1 MAGKS
6 VAMVETVAVVGIPV
20 VVVSIGISFR
30 SSGSSGLG
38 ISRPLAI
45 VVAVETAIG
54 ESVEETSMDG
64 GHNRGSNH
72 KRVAIGTIVS
82 ISVSSRLSI
91 SRPFAIVVTIETAI
105 GESME
110 GGHNRGMSHK
120 RVAIAIGTIVGIG
133 SGLGISGPL
142 AKVVSEVVSVVAG
155 VGEPKSMAVD
165 KRVAVVAVVGV
176 SLGIGLSCHG
186 SKEAKSSNGHG
197 FHHFGQFAS

>member
-1 MAGKS
+1 MVSVVAVVQVGVS
-6 VAMVETVAVVGIPV
+6 VVAEVAMVGKGVAVAVVGIPV
-20 VVVSIGISFR
+20 VVVSIGISFG
-30 SSGSSGLG
+30 SSGSSRLG
-38 ISRPLAI
+38 ISGPLAI

-54 ESVEETSMDG
+54 ESVEETSVD
-64 GHNRGSNH
+64 
-72 KRVAIGTIVS
+72 
-82 ISVSSRLSI
+82 
-91 SRPFAIVVTIETAI
+91 
-105 GESME
+105 

-120 RVAIAIGTIVGIG
+120 REAIGTIMGIG
-133 SGLGISGPL
+133 ISSGLGISGPL

>member
-64 GHNRGSNH
+64 GHNRGSSH

-133 SGLGISGPL
+133 ISSGLGISGPL
-142 AKVVSEVVSVVAG
+142 AKVVSKVVS
-155 VGEPKSMAVD
+155 
-165 KRVAVVAVVGV
+165 VVAVVGV
-176 SLGIGLSCHG
+176 SLGIGLSSHG
-186 SKEAKSSNGHG
+186 SKEAESSNG
-197 FHHFGQFAS
+197 